1 MSRAVH
7 VKLASNPEYLSGV
20 RNQLWSSLKAMEDV
34 TLVLLCPG
42 HALWYLRYSVFQIL
56 QSTTASKNTVVV
68 NTYRAS
74 LECEFSRVKEL
85 SGLFVKDIK

>member
-1 MSRAVH
+1 MH

-42 HALWYLRYSVFQIL
+42 HALWYLRY
-56 QSTTASKNTVVV
+56 TV
-68 NTYRAS
+68 
-74 LECEFSRVKEL
+74 
-85 SGLFVKDIK
+85 